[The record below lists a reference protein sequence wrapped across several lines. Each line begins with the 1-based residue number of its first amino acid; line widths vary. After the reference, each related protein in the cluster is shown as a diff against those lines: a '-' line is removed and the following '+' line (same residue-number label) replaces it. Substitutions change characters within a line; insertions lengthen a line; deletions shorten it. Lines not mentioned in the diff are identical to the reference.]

1 VADETVLP
9 PLSWSGLHRR
19 DAEETSGG
27 LRERK
32 KRMTRQ
38 QISDTATMMFL
49 ERGFD
54 EVRVSE
60 VAATCGVSE
69 KTVFN
74 YFPTKESLLLD
85 QEDAS
90 AAAIRRALGPDGP
103 AVSPVEAVVDL
114 LDGDARELDT
124 GIAELAATRP
134 AGPYLDV
141 IRRFIELVEGTPSL
155 RAAQM
160 DMNERLARV
169 AAEAMAARAG
179 VNPEDPEPQIAA
191 SALLGLWRVF
201 YQSVRRHAEAEHP
214 AASVRNGVMGDVR
227 RAARLIDTGLWS
239 FGTVVQGTSGRDQLD
254 LAAAASVEARRQ
266 VMIAIKQARTAWR
279 LVKADGLD
287 RRRDPSFGRPQADG
301 RRRPDAA
308 THHAMLEAWEAAR
321 NSAQAAQEAK
331 RMTQEAKRMTQKAVR
346 EANQVHRRPRP

>member
-1 VADETVLP
+1 VADETLLP
-9 PLSWSGLHRR
+9 LLPRSGLGRR
-19 DAEETSGG
+19 ETEEVTGG

-38 QISDTATMMFL
+38 QISDTATVMFL
-49 ERGFD
+49 QRGFD

-60 VAATCGVSE
+60 VAAACGVSE

-85 QEDAS
+85 L
-90 AAAIRRALGPDGP
+90 RRALGPEGP
-103 AVSPVEAVVDL
+103 AVSPVEAVVAL
-114 LDGDARELDT
+114 LDQDARDLDT
-124 GIAELAATRP
+124 DMAQHRGSAPARRDALAAGRP
-134 AGPYLDV
+134 AGPYLDD
-141 IRRFIELVEGTPSL
+141 IRRFSELIERTPSL

-201 YQSVRRHAEAEHP
+201 YQAVRRHAEAEHP
-214 AASVRNGVMGDVR
+214 SPTVREDVMGDVR

-239 FGTVVQGTSGRDQLD
+239 FGTVVQGTRGRDELD
-254 LAAAASVEARRQ
+254 LAAEASVEARRQ

-279 LVKADGLD
+279 LLKADATD
-287 RRRDPSFGRPQADG
+287 SHWDPTTGHPRATG

-308 THHAMLEAWEAAR
+308 TRQALVEAREAAR
-321 NSAQAAQEAK
+321 TSTRAAQ
-331 RMTQEAKRMTQKAVR
+331 QAKRMTQKAVR
-346 EANQVHRRPRP
+346 EAKAAPRRPHP